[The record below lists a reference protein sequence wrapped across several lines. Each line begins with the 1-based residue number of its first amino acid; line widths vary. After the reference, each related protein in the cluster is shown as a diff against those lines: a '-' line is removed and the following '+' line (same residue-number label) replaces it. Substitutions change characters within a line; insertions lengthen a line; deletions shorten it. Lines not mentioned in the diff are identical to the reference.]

1 MVLSCMLLALSMSPC
16 TRVSATQR
24 ALAGQ
29 RIDATGHI
37 IAHQNASMRSPLPHA
52 RHHFLPLPSLST
64 LRKLVLKDATR
75 PPLSLCGVCD
85 LSHQP
90 LHTL

>member
-1 MVLSCMLLALSMSPC
+1 MVLSCMLLALAVSPS

-37 IAHQNASMRSPLPHA
+37 IAHQNASMRSPPPHSR
-52 RHHFLPLPSLST
+52 RHFIPLPSPSA

-75 PPLSLCGVCD
+75 FPFPCAACA
-85 LSHQP
+85 
-90 LHTL
+90 T

>member
-1 MVLSCMLLALSMSPC
+1 RVLSCMLLALAVLPS

-37 IAHQNASMRSPLPHA
+37 IAHQNASTRNPPLHT
-52 RHHFLPLPSLST
+52 RHPSLPLPSPST

-75 PPLSLCGVCD
+75 PPFPCAVCV
-85 LSHQP
+85 
-90 LHTL
+90 T